1 MNAKSV
7 VAVLAFVVLAI
18 GVLMGTAVVVSLLHD
33 GNDMMPLAIS
43 SGVSV
48 LCGGSVW
55 IVLGRH
61 RSELAVR
68 DAYSIVTFGWIAASG
83 FGSLPFLLSGAI
95 PSFTDAFFETMSGF
109 TTTGASILSDVE
121 RLPEGLL
128 YWRALTQWIGGLGI
142 ILLSVAIL
150 PLLGVGGMQLLKA
163 EVPGVTAERVT
174 PRISQ
179 TARMLWMVYVILTLL
194 ETALL
199 TGAGMPLFDAVCHTL
214 TTVSTGG
221 FSIKNASIAHY
232 QSPSIELIIIAFMF
246 LSGVSFAL
254 HYRALRGDLKG
265 YAHDGELRLYVMM
278 IIGVSLLVFVGIPA
292 LSSSDL
298 GWRIRTGLF
307 QVVSIM
313 TTTGFVTADY
323 GLWLPAVQLILLLMM
338 FNGACAGSTA
348 GGIKLVRVVVLLKNG
363 LNQMKSLLHPKAV
376 IPVRH
381 NGRAVGQ
388 EVIVDVL
395 AFLVFYITIFSLGT
409 ILLSATGLDIVSS
422 AGSVAATIGNI
433 GPGLGSTGGFNN
445 YGHVPEIGKWL
456 LTFCMLTGR
465 LEFFTVLVLLT
476 PSFWRR

>member
-1 MNAKSV
+1 MNSKSV

-18 GVLMGTAVVVSLLHD
+18 GVLMGTAVIVSFLHGGSDVVS
-33 GNDMMPLAIS
+33 LAIS
-43 SGVSV
+43 SGVSIV
-48 LCGGSVW
+48 TGGSVW
-55 IVLGRH
+55 IALRGHRNELG
-61 RSELAVR
+61 AR
-68 DAYSIVTFGWIAASG
+68 DAYAIVTFGWIAASG

-109 TTTGASILSDVE
+109 TTTGASILTDVE

-150 PLLGVGGMQLLKA
+150 PLLGVGGMQLLRA
-163 EVPGVTAERVT
+163 EVPGVTVERVT

-179 TARMLWMVYVILTLL
+179 TARMLWIVYGILTLL

-199 TGAGMPLFDAVCHTL
+199 AGAGMPLLDAVCHTFA
-214 TTVSTGG
+214 TVSTGG
-221 FSIKNASIAHY
+221 FSTKNASVAHF
-232 QSPSIELIIIAFMF
+232 QSPSVEYIIIAFMF
-246 LSGVSFAL
+246 LSGVNFVL
-254 HYRALRGDLKG
+254 HYRALRGDLKA
-265 YAHDGELRLYVMM
+265 YARDGEFRLYVLMSL
-278 IIGVSLLVFVGIPA
+278 GVTLLVFIGIPA
-292 LSSSDL
+292 LSSGDL
-298 GWRIRTGLF
+298 GWRLRAGLF

-348 GGIKLVRVVVLLKNG
+348 GGIKLVRVVVLMKNG
-363 LNQMKSLLHPKAV
+363 LNQLKALLHPKAV

-381 NGRAVGQ
+381 NGRAVSQ
-388 EVIVDVL
+388 EIIVDVL
-395 AFLVFYITIFSLGT
+395 AFLVFYIALFALAT
-409 ILLSATGLDIVSS
+409 ILLSATGLDTVSA
-422 AGSVAATIGNI
+422 AGSVAAAIGNI
-433 GPGLGSTGGFNN
+433 GPGLGSVGGFNN
-445 YGHVPEIGKWL
+445 YAHVTDFGTWV

-465 LEFFTVLVLLT
+465 LELFTVLVLLT